1 MIPFILILVME
12 ELCTNIGDE
21 VTLEQSQVC
30 DPSCYY
36 GVNNNVKILHNEL
49 LKLNC
54 GSSGHPRWLH
64 ASLSMKG
71 VPSKWFDCG

>member
-1 MIPFILILVME
+1 MYH
-12 ELCTNIGDE
+12 TNIGDE
-21 VTLEQSQVC
+21 VTLKQSQVC

-36 GVNNNVKILHNEL
+36 GVNNNVKVLHNEL

-64 ASLSMKG
+64 DLFVDERSA
-71 VPSKWFDCG
+71 F